1 MMNHIV
7 EAGAVG
13 SVLSAPHVSIGTPP
27 DPIAEATRAIERILA
42 AAHEA
47 GQQDAVRLL
56 HAVTALLTA
65 APRH

>member
-1 MMNHIV
+1 MNHIV
-7 EAGAVG
+7 EAGAG
-13 SVLSAPHVSIGTPP
+13 SSALSAPHVSIGTPP
-27 DPIAEATRAIERILA
+27 DPIAAATRAIECILA